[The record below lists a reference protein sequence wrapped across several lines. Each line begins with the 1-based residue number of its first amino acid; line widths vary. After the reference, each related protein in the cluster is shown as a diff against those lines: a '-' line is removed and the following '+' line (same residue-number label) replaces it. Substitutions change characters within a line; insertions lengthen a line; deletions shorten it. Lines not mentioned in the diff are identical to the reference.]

1 MRLICAKPCNPPQG
15 VKPHP
20 KDVNL
25 NFERLEQE
33 VIRLMEVLEKLR
45 TENTSLKEQTKSLQD
60 ELSVVSAENERLKQI
75 ESAYQESNQGKEVIK
90 GRIENILNRL
100 DGIDL

>member
-1 MRLICAKPCNPPQG
+1 M
-15 VKPHP
+15 
-20 KDVNL
+20 DVNQ

-45 TENTSLKEQTKSLQD
+45 SENTSLKEQTKSLQD
-60 ELSVVSAENERLKQI
+60 EISVVSAENERLKQI
-75 ESAYQESNQGKEVIK
+75 ESAYPESNQGKEVIK

-100 DGIDL
+100 DGLDL

>member
-1 MRLICAKPCNPPQG
+1 M
-15 VKPHP
+15 
-20 KDVNL
+20 DVNL

-75 ESAYQESNQGKEVIK
+75 ESAYQESNQSKEVIK

-100 DGIDL
+100 DGLDL

>member
-1 MRLICAKPCNPPQG
+1 M
-15 VKPHP
+15 
-20 KDVNL
+20 DVNL

-45 TENTSLKEQTKSLQD
+45 SENTSLKEQTKSLQD
-60 ELSVVSAENERLKQI
+60 EISVISAENERLKQI

-100 DGIDL
+100 DGLDL

>member
-1 MRLICAKPCNPPQG
+1 M
-15 VKPHP
+15 
-20 KDVNL
+20 DVNL

-60 ELSVVSAENERLKQI
+60 EISVISAENERLKQI
-75 ESAYQESNQGKEVIK
+75 ESAYQESNQSKEVIK

-100 DGIDL
+100 DGIDLQED